1 MDYFDFPLDPPDA
14 GNMSRGRDFNVYRE
28 RYNGIHTGEDWWYA
42 GGSSLGMPVYSIGY
56 GQVSYAHTNG
66 WGRDLGTLV
75 IRHVMQSG
83 QTIYSFYGHLDP
95 DSLDLRLGDCVSRG
109 QVVGLI
115 GDPKSSPH
123 LHFEVHSVFADQPG
137 PGYWSTDPIRA
148 GWFPP
153 SQTIEDSRLA
163 ISPGLAWWHTF
174 QADRV
179 RYLGQLEN
187 NLALIEVD
195 DQLLAFDLIEGVGLV
210 RTEITGLHSYSL
222 WDADRPWLVT
232 GDMSGRIMTWH
243 LRFENDPDDP
253 RLTLTPVWQ
262 IETHHI
268 GGLEPIPLPNNWLA
282 LVQGTSLTA
291 LDPSGNIAWQAEL
304 NGRLQG
310 WGRFDPQASERDWLV
325 LGKGHATPAL
335 YTTLAELGYL
345 QTDELLT
352 YRQFGTR
359 LQGHPDRTRLPAVQ
373 VTTGHIG
380 HGLSIAAG
388 LALGMKLDGLD
399 QNVYVVL
406 GDGDQHEGQTWE
418 AVMFASHY
426 NLHNLVAILDLNQLT
441 PTWACERNHGFRDS
455 RR

>member
-1 MDYFDFPLDPPDA
+1 
-14 GNMSRGRDFNVYRE
+14 
-28 RYNGIHTGEDWWYA
+28 
-42 GGSSLGMPVYSIGY
+42 
-56 GQVSYAHTNG
+56 
-66 WGRDLGTLV
+66 
-75 IRHVMQSG
+75 
-83 QTIYSFYGHLDP
+83 
-95 DSLDLRLGDCVSRG
+95 
-109 QVVGLI
+109 VVGLI

-123 LHFEVHSVFADQPG
+123 LHFEVRSVFADQPG

-222 WDADRPWLVT
+222 WDADRRWLVT

-268 GGLEPIPLPNNWLA
+268 GGLELIPLPNNWLA

-310 WGRFDPQASERDWLV
+310 WVRLDDQVLIATDGLRPDLWSVNLEGAQAWGIELSGRLLASHSAVFVYSRQGLYRLDMSSQQAQPWIAWEMADLDSAQVIELPDGGFLVNLDSLQENRLIWLDQEGEILEQVRFDEALDLDQATLVARGDGIYLVTQLRETSSVVLSAFRLVASNRLELVFRTVTRQPLISESWATEIDQGLLLV
-325 LGKGHATPAL
+325 LG
-335 YTTLAELGYL
+335 
-345 QTDELLT
+345 
-352 YRQFGTR
+352 GT
-359 LQGHPDRTRLPAVQ
+359 QWIVISP
-373 VTTGHIG
+373 
-380 HGLSIAAG
+380 
-388 LALGMKLDGLD
+388 
-399 QNVYVVL
+399 
-406 GDGDQHEGQTWE
+406 
-418 AVMFASHY
+418 
-426 NLHNLVAILDLNQLT
+426 
-441 PTWACERNHGFRDS
+441 
-455 RR
+455 